1 MAQKFPID
9 EFDSVVAH
17 GGRHRAKR
25 TAKDRLFEW
34 FRIFIAAT
42 VVAGSAYVGLNLVEN
57 ASVFNGE
64 ISSPTP
70 SATIAATVDPGVT
83 VLDASGQAGL
93 AAKVA
98 HLLLDAGFNVL
109 TAANAVDVENQP
121 VEAEKTIIF
130 INDEAA
136 KAEATKVAAKL
147 GKYSVEISTNYPGP
161 ITVFLGTDYK

>member
-34 FRIFIAAT
+34 FRIFVAAT
-42 VVAGSAYVGLNLVEN
+42 VVAGSAYIGLNLVES

-70 SATIAATVDPGVT
+70 SATAAASIGPGVT

-93 AAKVA
+93 AGKVG

-109 TAANAVDVENQP
+109 TAANAVDSESKP
-121 VEAEKTIIF
+121 VEGEKTVVF
-130 INDEAA
+130 INDESA

-147 GKYSVEISTNYPGP
+147 GKFAVEVSTNYPGP
-161 ITVFLGTDYK
+161 ITVFLGADYK

>member
-9 EFDSVVAH
+9 EFDSVSAH

-25 TAKDRLFEW
+25 TAKDRIFEW
-34 FRIFIAAT
+34 TRIFVAAT
-42 VVAGSAYVGLNLVEN
+42 VVAGSGYFALNLVES

-64 ISSPTP
+64 VSAPAP
-70 SATIAATVDPGVT
+70 SATATTTDPGVT

-93 AAKVA
+93 AGKVG

-109 TAANAVDVENQP
+109 TAANAVDFENQP
-121 VEAEKTIIF
+121 VESEKTLVF
-130 INDEAA
+130 INDEAV

-147 GKYSVEISTNYPGP
+147 GKVAVEMSTDYPGP
-161 ITVFLGTDYK
+161 ITVFLGSDYK